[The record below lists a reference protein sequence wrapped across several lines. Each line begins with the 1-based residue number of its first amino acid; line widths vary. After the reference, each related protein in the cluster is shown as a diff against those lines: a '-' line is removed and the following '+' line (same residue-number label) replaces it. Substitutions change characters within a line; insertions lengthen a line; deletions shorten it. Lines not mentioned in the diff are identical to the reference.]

1 MTLSGSGL
9 NVDGIS
15 ITTGAI
21 NCGSLTSTGAK
32 NCWSLTTA
40 GVINCG
46 SLSSINA
53 VSCRTIS
60 CSGYAGIGVLSPAY
74 RCHIKTHLNDL
85 DNSFHLDAGNI
96 GDPNKYSL
104 TIWAFSDGPKVG
116 WKFRTCSL
124 EGRIN
129 APLLFDHAGNVGMG
143 TDYPLS
149 KCHIYGKLVVNS
161 GNTQTGP
168 PINGD
173 VGGFGDR
180 IVMWYGAASSNPFS
194 LGIDDSTLWYS
205 APSACFHK
213 FYVWRNVIANING
226 TGLAIGSA
234 TALFPLYVFNG
245 GLYYCFN

>member
-1 MTLSGSGL
+1 
-9 NVDGIS
+9 
-15 ITTGAI
+15 
-21 NCGSLTSTGAK
+21 
-32 NCWSLTTA
+32 
-40 GVINCG
+40 
-46 SLSSINA
+46 
-53 VSCRTIS
+53 
-60 CSGYAGIGVLSPAY
+60 
-74 RCHIKTHLNDL
+74 
-85 DNSFHLDAGNI
+85 
-96 GDPNKYSL
+96 
-104 TIWAFSDGPKVG
+104 
-116 WKFRTCSL
+116 
-124 EGRIN
+124 
-129 APLLFDHAGNVGMG
+129 MG
-143 TDYPLS
+143 TDSTLS
-149 KCHIYGKLVVNS
+149 KHHIYGKLVVNS